1 MPALST
7 LYFSAR
13 LLHRVRERKE
23 KQLKEWVLKITHFV
37 LVTQGGSHES
47 TALASYLCLQNKP
60 HTTLRG
66 MDNPSVI
73 VSVISFP
80 RAVHML

>member
-23 KQLKEWVLKITHFV
+23 KQLKEWVVEGAKDYSFCAGHT
-37 LVTQGGSHES
+37 GG
-47 TALASYLCLQNKP
+47 
-60 HTTLRG
+60 
-66 MDNPSVI
+66 
-73 VSVISFP
+73 IS
-80 RAVHML
+80 